1 MQTEC
6 VRAEEHAVGAEP
18 LVHAE
23 HKTTKKLVQRR
34 HEINDVLMVPCCG
47 RWGRRSDRQQRERH
61 DEKEQSNHSDE
72 HGEDDGENYEQSQ

>member
-1 MQTEC
+1 MQTER

-23 HKTTKKLVQRR
+23 HKTAKLVQRR
-34 HEINDVLMVPCCG
+34 CVIRGGLRVPCCR
-47 RWGRRSDRQQRERH
+47 RWRRRGDRQQRERH

-72 HGEDDGENYEQSQ
+72 HREDDGENYEQNQ